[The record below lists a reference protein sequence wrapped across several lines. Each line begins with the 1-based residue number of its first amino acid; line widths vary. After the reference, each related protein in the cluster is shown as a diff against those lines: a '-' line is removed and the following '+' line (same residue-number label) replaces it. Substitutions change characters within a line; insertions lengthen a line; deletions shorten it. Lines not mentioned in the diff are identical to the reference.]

1 MSIRID
7 FRPSG
12 RYGQRVIVGNSSR
25 VPIPII
31 RSVVGHNL

>member
-1 MSIRID
+1 MRTD

-12 RYGQRVIVGNSSR
+12 RNGQRDIVGNSSR

-31 RSVVGHNL
+31 RSVLGHSL